1 MTAVRTAP
9 YEVHRASPV
18 LGAEIVG
25 VDLNDE
31 LDDETAERLRDD
43 FREHKVLVFRDQH
56 LSPDAHVRA
65 VSIFDEP
72 FDHPLWRYRHPDNRL
87 VYVFD
92 LDKAGGA
99 ATWHVGGTWR
109 NPPFNIESLTYQV
122 VPEVGGRTLW
132 ADLQAAYDGLSEP
145 VKELLESVSAV
156 YSAYPGDGTY
166 DRPPVTETVEH
177 PVVVAHRDT
186 GRKGLFISSSAHPP
200 HRHRAGRRRR
210 TAAVPADP
218 CLLPQLQ
225 RRVRME
231 AGRLRHLGQP
241 GDLALR
247 RQRLRRSPRLPQ
259 GHRRMSAWAETDV
272 EPLADLRARRR
283 REVAGPRGPVSFFWG
298 DFVTEVDQHVDGAP
312 GRWSPRDAGLPGL
325 LVRAGV
331 EEGIRIGGAV
341 VDGEAILHADE
352 ADGPTV
358 AEFPDGAEGI
368 IFTYDGSKYA
378 LQVWNQASPWA
389 QRFHDIAAFDEDPTW
404 IVRAT
409 VTPAEPG
416 RTVSIIH
423 HRDPVPVDVPVVATL
438 QFERDDV
445 THQLVATAAGPSRD
459 RLLVHF
465 RDTTSGNE
473 SYGAG
478 RSLWIDVHDV
488 LDGSG
493 ETVLDFNRAALLPC
507 SFSTAWN
514 CPIPPEENTL
524 TIPVR
529 AGERHAVDR
538 DGVPLL

>member
-177 PVVVAHRDT
+177 PVVRRAPRHRT
-186 GRKGLFISSSAHPP
+186 QGPVHQLVGHPP
-200 HRHRAGRRRR
+200 HRNRAGRRRR

-259 GHRRMSAWAETDV
+259 GHRRMTAWAETDV

-283 REVAGPRGPVSFFWG
+283 REVAGPCGPVSFFWG

-325 LVRAGV
+325 LVRGAASRRASGS
-331 EEGIRIGGAV
+331 EERSSMAKPSCTQTR
-341 VDGEAILHADE
+341 
-352 ADGPTV
+352 PTV
-358 AEFPDGAEGI
+358 RPSPSSPTAPR
-368 IFTYDGSKYA
+368 
-378 LQVWNQASPWA
+378 ASSS
-389 QRFHDIAAFDEDPTW
+389 PT
-404 IVRAT
+404 
-409 VTPAEPG
+409 
-416 RTVSIIH
+416 
-423 HRDPVPVDVPVVATL
+423 
-438 QFERDDV
+438 
-445 THQLVATAAGPSRD
+445 TAASTHCRCGTRHRRGRSAS
-459 RLLVHF
+459 
-465 RDTTSGNE
+465 TTSPP
-473 SYGAG
+473 STKT
-478 RSLWIDVHDV
+478 RP
-488 LDGSG
+488 GSCG
-493 ETVLDFNRAALLPC
+493 QP
-507 SFSTAWN
+507 
-514 CPIPPEENTL
+514 
-524 TIPVR
+524 
-529 AGERHAVDR
+529 
-538 DGVPLL
+538 